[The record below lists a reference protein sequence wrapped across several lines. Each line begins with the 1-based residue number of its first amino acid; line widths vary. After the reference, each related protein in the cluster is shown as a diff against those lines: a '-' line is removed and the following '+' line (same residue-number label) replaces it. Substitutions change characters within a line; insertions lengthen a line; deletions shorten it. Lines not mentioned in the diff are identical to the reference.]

1 MKQVTTYSCAV
12 LSTMGLLLL
21 AMLPNLALAQT
32 STSTATSATPA
43 STQSTT
49 ASADRDALVLIGHAS
64 LPRIDLATAQ
74 RLYSGRAVEVA
85 GVAVVPVN
93 AAPSSKARERFMAG
107 VMNQED
113 DKYVAYWT
121 VRKHI
126 GKGTPPRELKTAA
139 EVIDFVQNTPGALGY
154 IVAGDLKPGMNVVLR
169 P

>member
-12 LSTMGLLLL
+12 LCTISLLLL

-107 VMNQED
+107 VMSQED

-154 IVAGDLKPGMNVVLR
+154 VVAGDLKPGMNVVLR